1 MCMESKRFCSFL
13 KYSFYFRHP
22 RLFLALG
29 LGFSFLFTTYRN
41 QNHVTSLSSFDSN
54 LLNIHYRNLESHV
67 LGSKTFHTFFPLSDS
82 YSPSL
87 RKLAIFHLKLTLL
100 LQRVL
105 TRGLVDVLRDVDGS
119 ATAVGRFL
127 RNTDTDLVWMST
139 VLDTRCTRAR
149 IRASV
154 IILLVG

>member
-1 MCMESKRFCSFL
+1 MESKRFCSFL

-29 LGFSFLFTTYRN
+29 LGFSFLFITYRN

-87 RKLAIFHLKLTLL
+87 RKLAIFGGPSSKVNSSLTEGVNAWVSGRTYCETSTAMP
-100 LQRVL
+100 LQRAGSCERL
-105 TRGLVDVLRDVDGS
+105 TQ
-119 ATAVGRFL
+119 T
-127 RNTDTDLVWMST
+127 W
-139 VLDTRCTRAR
+139 
-149 IRASV
+149 
-154 IILLVG
+154 